1 MTNVYN
7 KYLQMKDMLNLTD
20 FDVSKKTGIPQT
32 TISSWK
38 QNENIPKVDNLLKL
52 ADTFNLKIEYFF
64 SE

>member
-20 FDVSKKTGIPQT
+20 FDVSRKSGIPQT

>member
-52 ADTFNLKIEYFF
+52 ADTFNLRIEYFF

>member
-38 QNENIPKVDNLLKL
+38 QKENIPKVDNLLKL

>member
-1 MTNVYN
+1 
-7 KYLQMKDMLNLTD
+7 MKDMLNLTD